1 MILEMQ
7 LQVFLCYFYL
17 KVLNRINEEIIEG
30 EVWLRS
36 SNILYFDLRWGG
48 GRSGCGVLTYHT
60 LI

>member
-48 GRSGCGVLTYHT
+48 RSGCGVLTYHT